1 MMMMM
6 MNRSPAGLGT
16 VLTISKIEGVS
27 LHCCVAY
34 VDRPDFFVFISVF
47 ELVNISIFVFVFVNV
62 SKLFHHTTVA
72 TLVLMEFNRLIC
84 QNQSNTDWL
93 VNI

>member
-1 MMMMM
+1 MTTMMALIMK
-6 MNRSPAGLGT
+6 
-16 VLTISKIEGVS
+16 TIQDGHKCWIISSYAQLSIFLS
-27 LHCCVAY
+27 I
-34 VDRPDFFVFISVF
+34 FISVF